1 MTIPVKFSTVPP
13 LASDKEEDYTFSQTD
28 KCSLFLCQGGEL
40 DIILEDKTYHI
51 RQGDIYISPLLMSI
65 QIKHRSKD
73 LKGVVLTVD
82 IDYILTNTKKTFD
95 PTWSF
100 FIYENPCLS
109 LSKEQ
114 YMYIDQLIDALRRR
128 IATMSSAATNTQHL
142 FI

>member
-1 MTIPVKFSTVPP
+1 MTTPVEFSTVPP
-13 LASDKEEDYTFSQTD
+13 LTSTMQEEGYTFSRTD

-128 IATMSSAATNTQHL
+128 IATMSSAANW
-142 FI
+142 